1 MSLQLTVYT
10 YVQYILI
17 RRTHS
22 LFFIFSL
29 AIGPE
34 RRQTEQYNTY
44 HETEKTRQLE
54 EEVQRLSQTVLNL
67 QAAMTSMATNLRTDL
82 QEDASKMLVTLLNNM
97 HVQDSA
103 KSGGTEERVVHL
115 DGHQATRGVEE
126 RGMEKVLA
134 RINDMTDT
142 LKSKDEAIE
151 ELREAVTEHSSQIRM
166 LMDSSQEQTVTAGG
180 SSDIDILQ
188 SYIDTKFEKL
198 KKELTVDMKDELT
211 KLKSACDDGIL
222 SFQKT
227 CKEGLKGSHDNLT
240 KLLDSKEAELRKE
253 IRELHLDM
261 VMSDG
266 LVRTHRQTAPFKVDD
281 SDLRNTL
288 QRLADAHQV
297 LNARVDNELE
307 HLSLLQLED
316 VFGPRMDELEARMNV
331 TERNAE
337 TYCFYVDEKL
347 TKALTEETGKLQELF
362 VKRLNSMED
371 QFTTMLIEMSNTS
384 FPGMFSE
391 SVESLQT
398 QVNANKYGIQGL
410 EDKLNA
416 IRTTCTDCNSSPAI
430 DPQHLGGLESIKKDV
445 RHCRNHLDVLSTNAG
460 NNAMKLVELKD
471 AVDRLKVENQQN
483 SGSIEDVRNKLQP
496 LMDNVGGLT
505 GAVTGLG
512 DVMSKFGQD
521 LQTLNSSCCVE
532 SQKQQIRIPPMA
544 PPLSHEARDPSHSQV
559 DELSNRL
566 DRLRSQVT
574 AELTLCQ
581 EKAAS
586 VAEGMSE
593 VDSRI
598 TTLEELCGKVNGE
611 KNQLQAMKEGLERNL
626 AQMSST
632 LQIHSRGINSLQSSL
647 HNVQTQLATI
657 RNQTTKQQG
666 KLCKSTSLL

>member
-1 MSLQLTVYT
+1 M
-10 YVQYILI
+10 
-17 RRTHS
+17 
-22 LFFIFSL
+22 
-29 AIGPE
+29 IGPE
-34 RRQTEQYNTY
+34 RRQTALYNAY
-44 HETEKTRQLE
+44 HGTEKTRQLE
-54 EEVQRLSQTVLNL
+54 EDVQRLSQTVLDL
-67 QAAMTSMATNLRTDL
+67 QAAMTSMGANLRTDL
-82 QEDASKMLVTLLNNM
+82 QEDASKMLVTLLTNM

-103 KSGGTEERVVHL
+103 RTGGTEESLVHL

-134 RINDMTDT
+134 RLNDVADT

-151 ELREAVTEHSSQIRM
+151 ELREAVTEHSGQIRM
-166 LMDSSQEQTVTAGG
+166 LIDSSQEQTVSAGG

-198 KKELTVDMKDELT
+198 KKELSADMRDELA
-211 KLKSACDDGIL
+211 KLKSTCDDGML

-227 CKEGLKGSHDNLT
+227 CKDGLKGSHDNLT

-266 LVRTHRQTAPFKVDD
+266 LVRTHRQTAPFKADD

-288 QRLADAHQV
+288 QRLVDAHQV
-297 LNARVDNELE
+297 LNARVDNELD
-307 HLSLLQLED
+307 HLSSLQLED

-347 TKALTEETGKLQELF
+347 TLALSEETAKLQELF
-362 VKRLNSMED
+362 EKRLNSTED

-391 SVESLQT
+391 SVDALQT

-410 EDKLNA
+410 EDRLNA
-416 IRTTCTDCNSSPAI
+416 FGTTCADCNSSPSV

-445 RHCRNHLDVLSTNAG
+445 RHCRNHLDVLSTNTG
-460 NNAMKLVELKD
+460 DNAAKLVELKHE
-471 AVDRLKVENQQN
+471 VDRLKLENQQN
-483 SGSIEDVRNKLQP
+483 SGSIGDVRNKLQP

-505 GAVTGLG
+505 GAVTGFG
-512 DVMSKFGQD
+512 DVMSKFSQD
-521 LQTLNSSCCVE
+521 LQTLNSSCCLE
-532 SQKQQIRIPPMA
+532 SRKQPIRIPSMA
-544 PPLSHEARDPSHSQV
+544 PPLSHEAREPSHSQV

-566 DRLRSQVT
+566 DRLGSRVA

-581 EKAAS
+581 EKTAS
-586 VAEGMSE
+586 VADGVAA

-598 TTLEELCGKVNGE
+598 TSLEDLCGKVNGE
-611 KNQLQAMKEGLERNL
+611 KKEVQAMKEGLERSL

-632 LQIHSRGINSLQSSL
+632 LQIHSGGINSLQSSL
-647 HNVQTQLATI
+647 HNVQTQLANI

-666 KLCKSTSLL
+666 KWRKSTSLLDAL